1 MDKAEIINAILE
13 REGGYVNDPSDSGG
27 ETNHGI
33 TKAVARQ
40 CGYIGPMR
48 DMPREVAFS
57 IYASKYW
64 DSVRADDLVRLDEAV
79 AAEVVDTCVNM
90 GPRRAGIFLQ
100 RALNVLNN
108 RGTLYADVVPDG
120 QIGPAT
126 LAALEGYL
134 EERDRDALLKALNC
148 LQGAFYI
155 ELCERREK
163 DEKFL
168 YGWLKHRVH

>member
-1 MDKAEIINAILE
+1 
-13 REGGYVNDPSDSGG
+13 
-27 ETNHGI
+27 
-33 TKAVARQ
+33 
-40 CGYIGPMR
+40 
-48 DMPREVAFS
+48 
-57 IYASKYW
+57 
-64 DSVRADDLVRLDEAV
+64 
-79 AAEVVDTCVNM
+79 M
-90 GPRRAGIFLQ
+90 GPRRAGTFLQ
-100 RALNVLNN
+100 RALNALNN

-120 QIGPAT
+120 QVGPAT